1 MINLN
6 ENDVKKLAKA
16 GAVAC
21 ISRKEYGIGYGSGA
35 ADDFVKTYIDILRRC
50 KCNITFFTED
60 ELKEIAREGA
70 VGYLKKLDVPYDYEN
85 ELVEDFM
92 EVHNSILIKLSRI
105 YGDRIISTE
114 IDNENNVDFSNE
126 QGGKQK

>member
-21 ISRKEYGIGYGSGA
+21 ISRKEYGIEYCSGA
-35 ADDFVKTYIDILRRC
+35 ADDFVNIYIDILNRC

-70 VGYLKKLDVPYDYEN
+70 VAYLKNLDIPYGYEHKLVK
-85 ELVEDFM
+85 DFT
-92 EVHNSILIKLSRI
+92 EVHNFILIKLSRI
-105 YGDRIISTE
+105 YRDRIISTE

-126 QGGKQK
+126 QDGKQK